1 MLNLSR
7 IQLELEKAKEG
18 LREVEETIQKVEGKA
33 FSNGPG
39 R

>member
-7 IQLELEKAKEG
+7 IQQELERAKEG
-18 LREVEETIQKVEGKA
+18 LREVEETIQKVEGKT
-33 FSNGPG
+33 FPNGPG